1 MKHRPHNPRTAP
13 TMPPFVDALIAIT
26 HTSLNTMLKKIA
38 TSTAI
43 ATVFAASIFTPKVHS
58 MSAEESFKFIQVV
71 GEYME
76 KLNNIFKPAPPT
88 QQPSTTD
95 WENSQPEADTTEI
108 QPN

>member
-1 MKHRPHNPRTAP
+1 
-13 TMPPFVDALIAIT
+13 MPALRT

-43 ATVFAASIFTPKVHS
+43 ASVLATTIFTPTQAHA

-88 QQPSTTD
+88 SQPSTTD